1 MSIPNSIR
9 GMIPESIT
17 QRLSH
22 EGFRRYFK
30 NTSWSLVTKFLSLI
44 ISFFVTIYMVR
55 YLGPENYGQLS
66 YAVSFVGIFSVFA
79 TLGIDTVLYRELVR
93 FPDKVNEYMG
103 SALGL
108 KIVAGFIITVV
119 TIISALI
126 FSPND
131 VSLFLI
137 IIISITYIFN
147 SFNIIVYEFQANVQQ
162 KYPSIVS
169 ILIVLILSVLKIL
182 VFYFDRGII
191 YLSFI
196 LLLES
201 LLYAGMYSW
210 IRSRKYGSISNWK
223 FDPSIAKRLTIESW
237 PLMLTSLFAVIY
249 TRIDQVMIKN
259 MIDAKSVGFYDASV
273 RLSEAWNF
281 IPAIIVSSMF
291 PAIVNG
297 KKISVETYKK
307 RLLGLIAAVSILALL
322 VAIPVSFFAEQI
334 IRIVYGSE
342 YISSVPILSIYV
354 WSTVWLGVSLVLQYF
369 LINEGK
375 KAVIFFST
383 VTAAMINIG
392 LNLYLIP
399 IMGIEG
405 AAWSTFISYIVLSV
419 PIFYIL
425 KMK

>member
-1 MSIPNSIR
+1 
-9 GMIPESIT
+9 
-17 QRLSH
+17 
-22 EGFRRYFK
+22 
-30 NTSWSLVTKFLSLI
+30 
-44 ISFFVTIYMVR
+44 MVR

-119 TIISALI
+119 TIVSALM
-126 FSPND
+126 FSPKD
-131 VSLFLI
+131 VSLYLI
-137 IIISITYIFN
+137 IIISLTYIFN

-169 ILIVLILSVLKIL
+169 ILIVLILSVLKIS
-182 VFYFDRGII
+182 VFYFDKGII

-297 KKISVETYKK
+297 KKVSVETYKK
-307 RLLGLIAAVSILALL
+307 RLLGLMAAVSALALL
-322 VAIPVSFFAEQI
+322 VAIPVSFFSEQI
-334 IRIVYGSE
+334 IKMVYGSE

-383 VTAAMINIG
+383 VFAAIINIG

-399 IMGIEG
+399 LMGIEG